1 MTEKRHGLG
10 RGLGALIPTGTD
22 GGGYGWG
29 QALQRGEELRSRIG
43 DVSRETSPI
52 HRVIDLATAPLIGRS
67 DAEITEPAL
76 TLPELRS
83 VPGVQFAMVP
93 IDAICP
99 NTRQPRGQIDED
111 ELAELVHSLQHVG
124 MLQPIVVR
132 PVSGAVEGSVD
143 HPGSRSE
150 AETGSRGQPTP
161 EVQPQQG
168 FELVVGE
175 RRWRAAQTA
184 GWTEVPAIV
193 KDTPDDDMLRDAL
206 LENLH
211 RVQLNPLEEA
221 AAYQQLLDDFGCRH
235 EELAERLGRSRPQ
248 ITNTLRLLKLPPL
261 VGRRL
266 AAGVISAGHARALL
280 GLSDTAAMERM
291 AQRIVAEGLT
301 VRTVEELVTQGEGA
315 KPAVTM
321 RGPQPRPVDPHL
333 NDIAS
338 QLMDRLDT
346 RVSIAM
352 GKRKGKLT
360 VEFASVD
367 DLHRIL
373 QSLGAQAVA

>member
-1 MTEKRHGLG
+1 MSDKRRGLG

-22 GGGYGWG
+22 GGYGWG
-29 QALQRGEELRSRIG
+29 HSLHRSDELKSRID

-52 HRVIDLATAPLIGRS
+52 HRVIDLAASPVGGEPPAGEASTSPAI
-67 DAEITEPAL
+67 PAL
-76 TLPELRS
+76 KS

-93 IDAICP
+93 TALIKP
-99 NTRQPRGQIDED
+99 NPRQPRTEIGGD
-111 ELAELVHSLQHVG
+111 ELAELVQSLEQVG
-124 MLQPIVVR
+124 MLQPVVVR
-132 PVSGAVEGSVD
+132 RAEGATAPADDGVAE
-143 HPGSRSE
+143 E
-150 AETGSRGQPTP
+150 A
-161 EVQPQQG
+161 G

-175 RRWRAAQTA
+175 RRWRAAQAA
-184 GWTEVPAIV
+184 GWSEVPAIV
-193 KDTPDDDMLRDAL
+193 KETHDDDMLRDAL

-221 AAYQQLLDDFGCRH
+221 AAYQQLLEDFGCNH
-235 EELAERLGRSRPQ
+235 EDLADRLGRSRPQ
-248 ITNTLRLLKLPPL
+248 ITNTLRLLKLPPV

-266 AAGVISAGHARALL
+266 AAGVLSAGHARALL
-280 GLSDTAAMERM
+280 ALPDAGAMERM
-291 AQRIVAEGLT
+291 AQRIVAEGLS
-301 VRTVEELVTQGEGA
+301 VRTVEELVA
-315 KPAVTM
+315 
-321 RGPQPRPVDPHL
+321 L
-333 NDIAS
+333 NDGVRPPVKTRGVEVRELDPVLTDLAT

-373 QSLGAQAVA
+373 GTLGTTAVA